1 MTSVDHSNC
10 IHSLMGTLGIQYFA
24 SFDLCTVAAIVIDF
38 FMLAKERKFASSS
51 FNVPGLISTSFRPYY
66 RPYFYSP
73 LRRLSM

>member
-10 IHSLMGTLGIQYFA
+10 MHSLMGTLGIQYLA
-24 SFDLCTVAAIVIDF
+24 SFDLCSVAAIFIDF

-51 FNVPGLISTSFRPYY
+51 FNVPGLIDTSFRLYFHPN
-66 RPYFYSP
+66 FYSP